1 MTAACRRAGVPACRA
16 GAGMRGVTGVR
27 AVAVLAVVSGLLYA
41 GTPARLPAQD
51 TIPGGVRIG
60 ITYTPGRRPA
70 LAVVPLGRGP
80 AVDSAFAIVLRDL
93 DHSDRFEMVRAPLER
108 GDTTPQAVLAR
119 TAATR
124 AADVLVVVSPSG
136 ARVAVTA
143 WDVARNSSLH
153 RQEVADAALPAARP
167 RLHAVS
173 DAIVGAAT
181 GQPGIAGTAILF
193 VQGGALARVDADGH
207 GRTTVRSAG
216 APALSP
222 AWAPDG
228 RRIAYTAFV
237 RSGQPIVLQDLA
249 TGQRTV
255 VPTTETALNITPSFA
270 PDGRR
275 LAFARGTEAGTDIYL
290 SEVNG
295 LAAGEPFRLT
305 VGRFADN
312 LSPAWSP
319 DGSRIAFVSTRTR
332 TPQLYVMASDGTGQE
347 ILARFDYGATGTTT
361 APSWSP
367 DGRLI
372 AFHRE
377 VAGTPQLFVVDVATG
392 AIRQLTGSGRNEDP
406 SWAPDSRHL
415 VFVSSRTGARE
426 LWVLDLETGRLRQL
440 TTVGGARLPA
450 WSPHLSAE

>member
-1 MTAACRRAGVPACRA
+1 MRAPRSVAVVLLLGA
-16 GAGMRGVTGVR
+16 GATVR
-27 AVAVLAVVSGLLYA
+27 PSL
-41 GTPARLPAQD
+41 AQD

-70 LAVVPLGRGP
+70 LTVVQVGRGP
-80 AVDSAFAIVLRDL
+80 ALDSAWAIVQRDL
-93 DHSDRFEMVRAPLER
+93 DQSDRFEMVRVPLQR
-108 GDTTPQAVLAR
+108 GDTTVAAAVAR
-119 TAATR
+119 AAATR
-124 AADVLVVVSPSG
+124 AADVLVAVAARGTRVEVS
-136 ARVAVTA
+136 A
-143 WDVARNSSLH
+143 WDLARNTALH
-153 RQEVADAALPAARP
+153 REELADPALSSERRRVHAA
-167 RLHAVS
+167 S
-173 DAIVGAAT
+173 DAIVGAVT
-181 GQPGIAGTAILF
+181 GQPGIASSAVLF
-193 VQGGALARVDADGH
+193 ARGGGLMRVDADGH
-207 GRTTVRSAG
+207 GREVVRSAG

-249 TGQRTV
+249 TGRRTI
-255 VPTTETALNITPSFA
+255 VPTTETALNITPAFA

-290 SEVNG
+290 SDVSG
-295 LAAGEPFRLT
+295 LEAAAPQRLT

-319 DGSRIAFVSTRTR
+319 DGSRIAFISTRSG
-332 TPQLYVMASDGTGQE
+332 TPQLYVMAADGTGQE
-347 ILARFDYGATGTTT
+347 VLARFDYGATGTTS

-377 VAGTPQLFVVDVATG
+377 VGGTPQLFVVEVATR
-392 AIRQLTGSGRNEDP
+392 ALRQLTGSGRNEDP

-415 VFVSSRTGARE
+415 VFVSSRTGTRE

-450 WSPHLSAE
+450 WSPRFSTE